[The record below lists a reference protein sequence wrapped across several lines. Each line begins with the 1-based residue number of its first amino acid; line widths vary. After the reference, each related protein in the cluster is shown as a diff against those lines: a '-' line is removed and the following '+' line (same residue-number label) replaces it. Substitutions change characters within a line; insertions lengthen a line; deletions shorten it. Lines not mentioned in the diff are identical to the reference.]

1 MERRDFLL
9 LKRKKT
15 ITPNDSIRS
24 VAIQTG
30 LTPYNGPW
38 TNKEIAH
45 LLKRTQFGVSPTT
58 LNAFKAMTVG
68 QAIQTLLTPTTVN
81 PAPPIKNYD
90 NSSIPTTDQELNVA
104 MGETWVQT
112 ITGDGTAN
120 SRRVTSFK
128 SWWIGQMLNQ
138 DNSILEKMV
147 LFWHN
152 HFSTET
158 ADYARGTFAYKYQTL
173 IRQNALGNFKNLV
186 KLMSTELAMLRY
198 LNGYLNTATAP
209 DENYGRELQELFT
222 LGKENNPN
230 YTEDDVKAAAKVL
243 TGWTLNY
250 TSESAIFSASRH
262 DKNDKQFSSFYNNTV
277 IKGWSDANAGE
288 TELNDLLTMIFSK
301 NVEVSEHIVRKF
313 YRWFCYYTIDSV
325 TETNVIK
332 PLAKIFRDSN
342 WEVKPVLSALL
353 SSEHFFDELNQGC
366 MIKSPLDMVI
376 GMCREFKVVFPDASD
391 YVNAYNMW
399 NYIRGRAS
407 NMQQNLGDPP
417 NVAGWPA
424 YYQVPQFYEIWIN
437 SDTLPKRNQ
446 FTDLMISPG
455 YTLSGKK
462 IIIDAVAFTK
472 LLPNPG
478 DPNAL
483 INDALDI
490 LFRVPISD
498 TSKKMIK
505 EQILLTNQTQ
515 DYYWSNAW
523 NAYLAA
529 PTDATALNTVN
540 TRLKNLYKYFMNLAE
555 YQLA

>member
-1 MERRDFLL
+1 
-9 LKRKKT
+9 
-15 ITPNDSIRS
+15 
-24 VAIQTG
+24 
-30 LTPYNGPW
+30 
-38 TNKEIAH
+38 
-45 LLKRTQFGVSPTT
+45 
-58 LNAFKAMTVG
+58 
-68 QAIQTLLTPTTVN
+68 
-81 PAPPIKNYD
+81 
-90 NSSIPTTDQELNVA
+90 
-104 MGETWVQT
+104 
-112 ITGDGTAN
+112 
-120 SRRVTSFK
+120 
-128 SWWIGQMLNQ
+128 
-138 DNSILEKMV
+138 
-147 LFWHN
+147 
-152 HFSTET
+152 
-158 ADYARGTFAYKYQTL
+158 
-173 IRQNALGNFKNLV
+173 
-186 KLMSTELAMLRY
+186 
-198 LNGYLNTATAP
+198 
-209 DENYGRELQELFT
+209 
-222 LGKENNPN
+222 
-230 YTEDDVKAAAKVL
+230 
-243 TGWTLNY
+243 
-250 TSESAIFSASRH
+250 
-262 DKNDKQFSSFYNNTV
+262 
-277 IKGWSDANAGE
+277 
-288 TELNDLLTMIFSK
+288 
-301 NVEVSEHIVRKF
+301 
-313 YRWFCYYTIDSV
+313 
-325 TETNVIK
+325 
-332 PLAKIFRDSN
+332 
-342 WEVKPVLSALL
+342 VKPVLSALL
-353 SSEHFFDELNQGC
+353 SSEHFFDALNQGC